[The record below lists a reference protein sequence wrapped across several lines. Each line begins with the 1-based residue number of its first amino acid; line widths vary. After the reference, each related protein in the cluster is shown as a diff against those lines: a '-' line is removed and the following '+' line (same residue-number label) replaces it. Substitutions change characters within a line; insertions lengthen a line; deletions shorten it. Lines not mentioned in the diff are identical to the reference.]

1 MVRNFNSKG
10 IWNIIKY
17 FAYNICPTVNIL
29 CIEELEGTTSLEACR
44 LIPLGKKPGLGPI
57 GVGEVLRRITG
68 KIIMMV
74 YKKDIT
80 DGVGPLQLSAG
91 REAVAEAVIHA
102 MQDTIAN

>member
-1 MVRNFNSKG
+1 
-10 IWNIIKY
+10 
-17 FAYNICPTVNIL
+17 
-29 CIEELEGTTSLEACR
+29 
-44 LIPLGKKPGLGPI
+44 
-57 GVGEVLRRITG
+57 
-68 KIIMMV
+68 MMI